1 MNNSIKYK
9 ILISC
14 IYKKKCILFIIYYN
28 DKKKIVKLFFKIEI
42 EIANNKLFIVNFLSL
57 KKSSKSVQSYCFIDE
72 NDCSFIFLLIRKF
85 FHFHLI
91 LSRNNFVTMI

>member
-42 EIANNKLFIVNFLSL
+42 EIANNKLFVVNFF
-57 KKSSKSVQSYCFIDE
+57 YP
-72 NDCSFIFLLIRKF
+72 
-85 FHFHLI
+85 
-91 LSRNNFVTMI
+91 